1 MCMQFLFKELEVS
14 DCMYWV
20 VTGALDVLG
29 RDGKAITVKAIT
41 VSLKSLPHLVP
52 SYEKY

>member
-1 MCMQFLFKELEVS
+1 MQFLFKELEVS

-29 RDGKAITVKAIT
+29 RDGKAITIVISDGILGEPEVT
-41 VSLKSLPHLVP
+41 VTSCAKL
-52 SYEKY
+52 